1 MNSKTFAYNQ
11 SSKLVH
17 QITQLRQS
25 FLDKRMLLDD
35 YHRAVLCNALKF
47 QYNEAHSTDLL
58 KVACCDLSVIH
69 DLMSSSIISKIY
81 VAKKEIPSNKLSN
94 LASFTVN
101 IARQSVQCRKPF
113 EKDRINSK
121 IVELKLSN
129 RTGAV
134 TMRLYR

>member
-25 FLDKRMLLDD
+25 FLDKKMLLDD

-47 QYNEAHSTDLL
+47 QYSEAYSKDLL
-58 KVACCDLSVIH
+58 KVACCDLSVNH
-69 DLMSSSIISKIY
+69 DLMSPSIISKIY
-81 VAKKEIPSNKLSN
+81 EAKEEIPSNKLSN

-101 IARQSVQCRKPF
+101 VARQSVYCRKPF
-113 EKDRINSK
+113 EKDQLNS
-121 IVELKLSN
+121 
-129 RTGAV
+129 
-134 TMRLYR
+134 